1 MKKKGICSGKG
12 TLCSSDDRTE
22 NIMSLI
28 HTDERG
34 RKIVQ
39 ESAWDVGRSVASFN
53 IRIYP

>member
-22 NIMSLI
+22 NIISLI

-39 ESAWDVGRSVASFN
+39 ESA
-53 IRIYP
+53 